1 MLLDAFVASVSI
13 ESVIRNTRQGVMGND
28 FSENLRLLAGYYPS
42 IAEVCRRIGLNRQ
55 QFNKYL
61 SGQTR
66 PSRHT
71 LRRICDFFGVEDYE
85 LLMPADQFR
94 GLIAVRPQRAENLET
109 DEAPPYQA
117 PPYIESLEALFSASR
132 TDVTRYLGYYFTYR
146 FSFSKPELVLK
157 SLVHFWRED
166 SRVLSKRVERF
177 LESDGNA
184 TLSFLCKYLGYLLFL
199 GDRIYVV
206 ERDTLGDGEVSET
219 ILYPSYR
226 NQVTWLSGL
235 NIGVSTSDDRR
246 IGCGQVLFQYLGQR
260 VDLAAAL
267 KSSGKYPL
275 ECEQVPSLI
284 GDTLCRES
292 PGDGGA
298 TLFASPR

>member
-1 MLLDAFVASVSI
+1 
-13 ESVIRNTRQGVMGND
+13 MGND
-28 FSENLRLLAGYYPS
+28 FSDNLRLLAGYYPS

-94 GLIAVRPQRAENLET
+94 ALIAVRPQKSENNEI
-109 DEAPPYQA
+109 DEAPPY
-117 PPYIESLEALFSASR
+117 IEPLEALFSASR
-132 TDVTRYLGYYFTYR
+132 TDVARYLGYYFTYR
-146 FSFSKPELVLK
+146 FSFSQPDLVLK
-157 SLVHFWRED
+157 SLVHFWQED
-166 SRVLSKRVERF
+166 DRVLSKRVERF
-177 LESDGNA
+177 LESDGNE
-184 TLSFLCKYLGYLLFL
+184 TRSFLCKYLGYLLFL

-206 ERDTLGDGEVSET
+206 ERETLRGEEVSET

-226 NQVTWLSGL
+226 NQVTWLTGL

-246 IGCGQVLFQYLGQR
+246 IGCGQVLYQYLGHR

-275 ECEQVPSLI
+275 ECEEVPSLI
-284 GDTLCRES
+284 GDTLCGAS
-292 PGDGGA
+292 PGDGGS
-298 TLFASPR
+298 TLFATPR